1 MVLATVLAFAATL
14 LWFTPVRVT
23 LPRSRRLRPERP
35 ASTTLDVWSV
45 LVESIATGVRSGA
58 APTLA
63 CAAACSA
70 VGQSMTEPLPQI
82 GRLHAAAVSG
92 GDLAAAWRDAADSLD
107 DPGLWA
113 VASAWALSDSTGAPL
128 ADALAVASRLRR
140 SETERAARAKSA
152 LAAPVTSVN
161 LLTGLPICGAGLG
174 GLLGVDVWSVY
185 ASPLAVVT
193 VVPGVVL
200 IVAGRWWCRRLVARA
215 GRTRRLT

>member
-1 MVLATVLAFAATL
+1 MLAATVFVCAATL
-14 LWFTPVRVT
+14 LWFAPAPVTR
-23 LPRSRRLRPERP
+23 PRSRRLRSGRT
-35 ASTTLDVWSV
+35 ASTSLDLWSV

-58 APTLA
+58 APTSA

-70 VGQSMTEPLPQI
+70 VGQSMAEPLPQI
-82 GRLHAAAVSG
+82 DRLHAAAVSG
-92 GDLAAAWRDAADSLD
+92 GDLAAAWHDAADSLD
-107 DPGLWA
+107 DPGLRA

-140 SETERAARAKSA
+140 SETERAARAKAA

-174 GLLGVDVWSVY
+174 TLLGVDVWSVY

-200 IVAGRWWCRRLVARA
+200 IVTGRWWCNRLVARA
-215 GRTRRLT
+215 ARTRRLT